1 MLRGRLDVL
10 LPLADRCVLVDY
22 KTDAISPEHAKF
34 RLESHRPQ
42 LEEYAGAVAAMT
54 GKPVRAYAVFLRPRV
69 ICPV

>member
-22 KTDAISPEHAKF
+22 KTDAVAPDRVPD
-34 RLESHRPQ
+34 RLEAHRPQ
-42 LEEYAGAVAAMT
+42 LAAYAAAVAAMT

-69 ICPV
+69 VCEV